1 MRVKNRSCI
10 VLILILSLILSGIPM
25 GGPSFAENISGF
37 TANTAYDVEVG
48 YSPVTDQYLVVA
60 LQTDGDGIMTLG
72 AQFLDSSG
80 APVGAQI
87 PIAVDID
94 SDQHID
100 VAYDNASDTYCIV
113 WTDFDQEMG
122 ASTVWGTI
130 ISSSGSMVMSSQV
143 LAESYVEQFSDTKVV
158 YNEYS
163 EMFNV
168 LFRVFSELGS
178 AYSGIELAAD
188 YVSPEPFF
196 IETNGGLYDIV
207 YNPGTYLVDVAY
219 EYSGSLIKH
228 ATVASGGAI
237 DVVYELLSQN
247 SNTTGYPAIG
257 FNGMYENFYSVW
269 QDYAVSPVEIIG
281 QNGTDKTSESTL
293 YTSSLSET
301 ITGLEI
307 ESLGYSGNQFV
318 YWESNVSSDQDIYG
332 LFADSTGSVTSSAFQ
347 ITTGTNSYTCPS
359 AVYNP
364 NDLQDELDDVIFM
377 AYISSS
383 TEVVGSSVEVA
394 FIDKSA
400 TGDTTTSELNF
411 AYKDVGAE
419 EGNEIEVEILRTGS
433 TTGEVSVD
441 IDTIADTADETDYT
455 PVSTTITFA
464 DGEDYKYLT
473 ITTTEDD
480 AVEYDDSYEDECFT
494 IELSNPVGDAVLGEN
509 SVAKATIY
517 DDDTAFSFE
526 LCTYS
531 VAEGDTLYANIY
543 REGLIDSEQTVEV
556 TITTGSAIDSD
567 LDLSVYTQDIQFLAE
582 EYIQPVI
589 IPIINDTDVEGDE
602 TFSLSITDVPLDTT
616 IGEFSNASV
625 TIVDDDVNNPG
636 TFDFCTASYSVDEG
650 QSAYIDILRTGGT
663 SGDVSVD
670 MTVTSDTADEGDYD
684 WSTPVK
690 TIYFADGETS
700 QTVTIATF
708 DDTKDEGDETAQ
720 LSLNNPTSGS
730 SIGVLYLADLNII
743 DNDATSTSAGKFDFA
758 LTNYSVEE
766 GSSAA
771 VAVTRTGGSD
781 GSVSVDVTVS
791 ANTATSSDYEFVPIT
806 QTLTFADGDT
816 TPQTLQIATVDD
828 LLVEYD
834 EYFNI
839 ALSSPT
845 NGAEL
850 GTNTNVSVTISDN
863 DTAFEFASTS
873 LNYGEETTAYVNLVR
888 SGDTMTAQEVQVLLT
903 PGSADSSDYT
913 YTPTTQTV
921 QFPIGSDIQTIA
933 VPLID
938 DSEIEGNETFTLSVA
953 SVPTGTTKGTKESV
967 VITIVDNDVEG
978 PGTFNFDM
986 TSYSVGEGDIAQGE
1000 EYAKAYVD
1008 IYRQNGASGAVSVDV
1023 TLEPVSADQTDY
1035 DFDPLT
1041 QTVQFDDKQT
1051 YKTIIV
1057 PIKDDSTYECTE
1069 SFNLKLSGPTGG
1081 ASIGS
1086 NDTVTVTLYD
1096 DDLLIPVIS
1105 WSANT
1110 YSVTEGAD
1118 LELTIDVD
1126 VDENVTCDD
1135 GLYAWVK
1142 FKIGTSTTADA
1153 NDYEVVMTD
1162 SMMYYDESEDL
1173 YSTEVDVAAGKAK
1186 IVLKAV
1192 DNSVYEGSKA
1202 FNITL
1207 VDTDEVELGT
1217 PSTATIVIVDDE
1229 VYVRDDNDRDSNTGS
1244 NNKTDNTTTQDENT
1258 NDDGADNDSDATQ
1271 TAEEIVKDYSTSR
1284 DVEALASSA
1293 TDKISSESSST
1304 DEADE
1309 VFKELEDNL
1318 DTIENDTALT
1328 NALSG
1333 YINTVSTLGDAATQE
1348 TKSAWATNKIIEM
1361 NTTVSKAIQKVED
1374 SAKLIEVTEKM
1385 VQSVK
1390 AIEEEGQIAK
1400 NADLKKAVEVLAKGA
1415 MRKLGTVKTKTMVQ
1429 QVGDVTE
1436 ISFADEDLEQKLS
1449 ESVGNI
1455 NKVKETFGAYY
1466 GEENIRDFKVEI
1478 TLEAE
1483 KVSDQVK
1490 VKIDQN
1496 TLDTLDRAGV
1506 DTVGIKVGGAKLL
1519 IDKETYQPQVSE
1531 RPREVAVDMNFKAQT
1546 FDSEDEK
1553 VKFKKGYTTDVNVT
1567 LDGEKRE
1574 TLEKPARLSFNL
1586 DEFEFWDDN
1595 AGPSRLSVFRLNETT
1610 GDWEPVGGVY
1620 DPVTNSL
1627 STRRISFSQY
1637 TVMQSN
1643 KTFNDVEASWAKD
1656 EINELLNKGIVDDE
1670 VAFNPEETISRE
1682 EFTTWVARAYGL
1694 TNESAQAPF
1703 TDLDMENDHY
1713 TEVASAYSAG
1723 IISGSGGTFNPDEAI
1738 TKEQMSAILANAMT
1752 NYDDKIL
1759 TEGVE
1764 AELAQATDQDLISD
1778 WAGDDMALL
1787 LELGV
1792 LDIENGNLDPQ
1803 ATMTKEQAAAYLKKI
1818 YG

>member
-1 MRVKNRSCI
+1 MKVRNQSCI
-10 VLILILSLILSGIPM
+10 VLVLILSLILSGIPM
-25 GGPSFAENISGF
+25 GGPSFAGLLDNF
-37 TANTAYDVEVG
+37 TANTTYDVEVG

-60 LQTDGDGIMTLG
+60 LQTDGDGIMNLG
-72 AQFLDSSG
+72 AQFLDDSG
-80 APVGAQI
+80 VPVGSQI

-113 WTDFDQEMG
+113 WTDYDQEMG
-122 ASTVWGTI
+122 SSMVLGTI
-130 ISSSGSMVMSSQV
+130 IDSAGSTVMSSQV
-143 LAESYVEQFSDTKVV
+143 LAESYIDQFSETKVV

-207 YNPGTYLVDVAY
+207 YNPGTTLVDVAY
-219 EYSGSLIKH
+219 EYNGSLIKH

-247 SNTTGYPAIG
+247 SSTTGYPAIG

-269 QDYAVSPVEIIG
+269 QDYSVSPVEIVG
-281 QNGTDKTSESTL
+281 QSGTDKTSESTL

-383 TEVVGSSVEVA
+383 TEVVGSSVEVV

-400 TGDTTTSELNF
+400 AGDTTTSELNF
-411 AYKDVGAE
+411 AYKDVSAE
-419 EGNEIEVEILRTGS
+419 EGNAVEVEILRTGS

-441 IDTIADTADETDYT
+441 VDTIADTADETDYT

-473 ITTTEDD
+473 IATTEDD
-480 AVEYDDSYEDECFT
+480 AVEYDDIYEDECFT

-567 LDLSVYTQDIQFLAE
+567 LDLSVYTQDIQFLVE

-602 TFSLSITDVPLDTT
+602 TFSLTITDVPLDTT

-625 TIVDDDVNNPG
+625 TIVDDDVNDPG

-708 DDTKDEGDETAQ
+708 DDTKDEGDERAQ
-720 LSLNNPTSGS
+720 LSLTNPTSGA

-743 DNDATSTSAGKFDFA
+743 DDDATSTSAGEFDFA

-781 GSVSVDVTVS
+781 GAVTVDVTVS
-791 ANTATSSDYEFVPIT
+791 ANTATSSDYEFVPTT

-816 TPQTLQIATVDD
+816 TPKTLQIPTIDD
-828 LLVEYD
+828 TLVEYD

-839 ALSSPT
+839 DLSSPT
-845 NGAEL
+845 NGAKL
-850 GTNTNVSVTISDN
+850 GTNTKVSVTISDN
-863 DTAFEFASTS
+863 DTAFGFATST

-888 SGDTMTAQEVQVLLT
+888 SGDTMTAQEVEVVLT
-903 PGSADSSDYT
+903 PGTADSSDYT
-913 YTPTTQTV
+913 YTPTSQTI
-921 QFPIGSDIQTIA
+921 QFPVGSDVQTIV

-938 DSEIEGNETFTLSVA
+938 DSEIEGNETFTLSIS
-953 SVPTGTTKGTKESV
+953 SVPTGTTTGTNESV
-967 VITIVDNDVEG
+967 IITIVDNDVEG
-978 PGTFNFDM
+978 PGSFYFDIA
-986 TSYSVGEGDIAQGE
+986 SYSVGEGDIAEGDD
-1000 EYAKAYVD
+1000 YAKAYVD

-1023 TLEPVSADQTDY
+1023 TLLPVSADSSDY
-1035 DFDPLT
+1035 EFEPLT
-1041 QTVQFDDKQT
+1041 QTVQFEDKET
-1051 YKTIIV
+1051 YKTVVV
-1057 PIKDDSTYECTE
+1057 PIKNDTIYECTE
-1069 SFNLKLSGPTGG
+1069 TFELMLSSPTGG
-1081 ASIGS
+1081 ASIGTD
-1086 NDTVTVTLYD
+1086 NKVTVTVYD

-1105 WSANT
+1105 WSASS
-1110 YSVTEGAD
+1110 YSVIEGAD

-1126 VDENVTCDD
+1126 VDENITCDD

-1142 FKIGTSTTADA
+1142 FKIDPSTTADA

-1162 SMMYYDESEDL
+1162 SMMYYDETEDV
-1173 YSTEVDVAAGKAK
+1173 YSTEIDVASGTSK
-1186 IVLKAV
+1186 VLLKAL
-1192 DNSVYEGSKA
+1192 NNTIYEGMKTLK
-1202 FNITL
+1202 ITL
-1207 VDTDEVELGT
+1207 VDTEEVELGT
-1217 PSTATIVIVDDE
+1217 PSTATITIVDDE
-1229 VYVRDDNDRDSNTGS
+1229 VYVPDDDDNDRNTGS
-1244 NNKTDNTTTQDENT
+1244 GSSNTTNNGTDT
-1258 NDDGADNDSDATQ
+1258 NDDGADEPSDGGQ

-1293 TDKISSESSST
+1293 TDKIVSEASST
-1304 DEADE
+1304 EEADE
-1309 VFKELEDNL
+1309 VLDKIEDNL
-1318 DTIENDTALT
+1318 ETIENDTALT

-1348 TKSAWATNKIIEM
+1348 AKSAWATNKIIEM
-1361 NTTVSKAIQKVED
+1361 NTTVSKAIQKVDD

-1385 VQSVK
+1385 VQSMK
-1390 AIEEEGQIAK
+1390 AIEEEGKVAK
-1400 NADLKKAVEVLAKGA
+1400 NADMKKAVEVLAKGA
-1415 MRKLGTVKTKTMVQ
+1415 MSKLGTVKTKTTVQ

-1436 ISFADEDLEQKLS
+1436 VSFADEDLEQKLS

-1466 GEENIRDFKVEI
+1466 GEENIRDFKVEV
-1478 TLEAE
+1478 TLEAD

-1519 IDKETYQPQVSE
+1519 IDKETYQPQVAE

-1574 TLEKPARLSFNL
+1574 ALEKPARLSFDL
-1586 DEFEFWDDN
+1586 DEFEFWDDT
-1595 AGPSRLSVFRLNETT
+1595 AGPSTLSVFRLDVNT
-1610 GDWEPVGGVY
+1610 GEWEPVGGIY
-1620 DPVTNSL
+1620 DPVTNSM

-1643 KTFNDVEASWAKD
+1643 KTFNDVESSWAKD

-1694 TNESAQAPF
+1694 TNDSAEAPF
-1703 TDLDMENDHY
+1703 TDLDIDSDHY
-1713 TEVASAYSAG
+1713 TEVASAYNAG
-1723 IISGSGGTFNPDEAI
+1723 IISGSGDAFNPDEAI

-1759 TEGVE
+1759 TEGVQ

-1803 ATMTKEQAAAYLKKI
+1803 STMSKEQAAAYLKKI